1 MSHDEGNMTMTD
13 VTRDKRIEKLSLA
26 VAPIFQFYKTRYLLK
41 SQEFRLG
48 FFVDAACTLLFI
60 TS

>member
-1 MSHDEGNMTMTD
+1 MTD